1 MYRKVSDA
9 RKSKKP
15 HFGVMNNHLF
25 GALPED
31 LPAYTKL
38 EMKKGEYEEVSLCHN
53 SNNTGSFCCE
63 ARYNISNSNNA
74 R

>member
-1 MYRKVSDA
+1 
-9 RKSKKP
+9 
-15 HFGVMNNHLF
+15 MNNDLLGSPLF
-25 GALPED
+25 ED
-31 LPAYTKL
+31 ISAYTKL

-53 SNNTGSFCCE
+53 NDNTVTFCCE